1 MVLIRC
7 IMPSTVI
14 DYFRYDSDKQCLII
28 TFLSGNIYSY
38 KDVPEKVY
46 KQMKASQSKGKYFN
60 HIIKDKY
67 SFEKL
72 RDGD

>member
-1 MVLIRC
+1 MVLIRY

-14 DYFRYDSDKQCLII
+14 DHFSYDSDKNCLII
-28 TFLSGNIYSY
+28 TFLSGNVYSY

-72 RDGD
+72 SDGD